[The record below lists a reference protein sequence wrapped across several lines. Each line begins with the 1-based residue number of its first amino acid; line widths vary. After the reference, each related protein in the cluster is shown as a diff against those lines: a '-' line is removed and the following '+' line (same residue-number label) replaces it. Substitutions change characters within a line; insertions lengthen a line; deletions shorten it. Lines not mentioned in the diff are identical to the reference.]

1 MEMQEHYSRIARV
14 LHWTIAL
21 CIIAGLALGLL
32 HDPLEDVFPSAMWL
46 HKSLGFTVL
55 GLTVVRLG
63 WRLTHRPP
71 ALPGEMPAWEK
82 LLAHLTHIFF
92 YALMLILPMSGW
104 IFSSAGEYPLN
115 WFGLVDVPK
124 FGVTK
129 QDPIAGIAHEAHELL
144 GFLMLGLV
152 VLHVAAAL
160 RHHFILKDRVLARML
175 G

>member
-1 MEMQEHYSRIARV
+1 MVMQEQYSRVARI
-14 LHWTIAL
+14 LHWIIAL
-21 CIIAGLALGLL
+21 CVIGGLTLGLL
-32 HDPLEDVFPSAMWL
+32 HDPLEDVFPAAMWL
-46 HKSLGFTVL
+46 HKSLGLTVL
-55 GLTVVRLG
+55 GLTVVRLS

-71 ALPGEMPAWEK
+71 ALPAEMPGWERS
-82 LLAHLTHIFF
+82 LAHLTHISF

-115 WFGLVDVPK
+115 WFGLFDVPK

-129 QDPIAGIAHEAHELL
+129 QDPITGIAHEAHELL